1 MCFSNDDLPSR
12 FLLLAQM
19 RFPTARICPCLGTFA
34 CSFAV
39 VRLLFHLTVLI
50 FCFTCD
56 LVLEFFLCSI
66 PNCLQNC
73 ENASVTNTVP
83 GLGLVFLGKPYWT
96 LYGFKNSNTS
106 FVLGWGSYVKTLRPV
121 NLENDQLRPTCTL
134 FLS

>member
-12 FLLLAQM
+12 FLLLAQI
-19 RFPTARICPCLGTFA
+19 RFPTARICPCLGIFA

-56 LVLEFFLCSI
+56 LVLEFFYVLLRTVYRI
-66 PNCLQNC
+66 EKKPQLQ
-73 ENASVTNTVP
+73 
-83 GLGLVFLGKPYWT
+83 T
-96 LYGFKNSNTS
+96 LYRGW
-106 FVLGWGSYVKTLRPV
+106 VLFSLVNRTGRYMVLKTLIFPSSLGGVKTLRPV
-121 NLENDQLRPTCTL
+121 NMENDQLRPTCTL